1 MKLGFICP
9 NVPGH
14 LNPMTAL
21 ARQLQARQHDVVFLY
36 SSGATGLPFVR
47 SPDKDHIIDNIR
59 VASKLQGDDSLEF
72 GIRILLVQTETIL
85 KSLSTIVQ
93 AHGIDALILD
103 TVQFYAELGAIQL
116 GMPYIHVSN
125 ALHFDYSGYT
135 PLSIYG
141 WPHQTTTAALARN
154 RKGVA
159 RFTRVLGRWNVPV
172 RAYAER
178 FRLNF
183 TIERPDRVLEV
194 VGPTRIGAR
203 LDNHRF
209 DAVAG
214 GFQRHYLGQYVTRRF
229 GGRVGASKRVWKTVY
244 ATACVDEK
252 TFTCPSHHRQG
263 GAVHPQPR
271 HGVEIENLQHL
282 LGSERLA

>member
-1 MKLGFICP
+1 
-9 NVPGH
+9 
-14 LNPMTAL
+14 
-21 ARQLQARQHDVVFLY
+21 VFLY

-141 WPHQTTTAALARN
+141 
-154 RKGVA
+154 
-159 RFTRVLGRWNVPV
+159 
-172 RAYAER
+172 
-178 FRLNF
+178 
-183 TIERPDRVLEV
+183 
-194 VGPTRIGAR
+194 
-203 LDNHRF
+203 
-209 DAVAG
+209 
-214 GFQRHYLGQYVTRRF
+214 
-229 GGRVGASKRVWKTVY
+229 
-244 ATACVDEK
+244 
-252 TFTCPSHHRQG
+252 
-263 GAVHPQPR
+263 
-271 HGVEIENLQHL
+271 
-282 LGSERLA
+282 